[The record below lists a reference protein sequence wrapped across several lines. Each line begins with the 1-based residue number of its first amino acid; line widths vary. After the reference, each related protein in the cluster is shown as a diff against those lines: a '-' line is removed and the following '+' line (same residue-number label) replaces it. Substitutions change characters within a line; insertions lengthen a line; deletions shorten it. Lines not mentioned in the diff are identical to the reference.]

1 MIQFKPISS
10 YYSDDD
16 KAVIARKAE
25 LAAAGKCRKI
35 ELAEV
40 DATIAKQGD
49 TNPNPDDQVQSLIA
63 GIDVPRPQPLS
74 AKRTE
79 LQYIIRDIE
88 MASDF
93 MAGKERQ
100 ANIKAGARLAKDM
113 KPQVDIAAKELAAA
127 LVIAHEKH
135 LTYWNGKR
143 HLVNAGTGMNGLFD
157 SNVDDVLG
165 VPVDKCSA
173 LHDYFYAEV
182 KAGHLKAVPE
192 SLR

>member
-1 MIQFKPISS
+1 MFCFQPCRDVSQHTSWRGFLLSTQNTISHFTSERHSMIQFKPISS

-88 MASDF
+88 
-93 MAGKERQ
+93 
-100 ANIKAGARLAKDM
+100 
-113 KPQVDIAAKELAAA
+113 
-127 LVIAHEKH
+127 
-135 LTYWNGKR
+135 
-143 HLVNAGTGMNGLFD
+143 
-157 SNVDDVLG
+157 
-165 VPVDKCSA
+165 
-173 LHDYFYAEV
+173 
-182 KAGHLKAVPE
+182 
-192 SLR
+192 